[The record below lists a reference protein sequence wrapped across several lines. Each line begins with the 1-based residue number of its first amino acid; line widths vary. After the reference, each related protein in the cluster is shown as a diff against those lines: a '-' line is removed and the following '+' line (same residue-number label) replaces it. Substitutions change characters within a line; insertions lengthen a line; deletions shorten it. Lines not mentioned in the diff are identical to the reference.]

1 MGWRGLKWAHSLFAM
16 GTVAFGNLWA
26 QDVFITVDQFGYRP
40 AAKKV
45 AVLRSPES
53 GYDAALSYVPGTVM
67 EVVDSASNKIV
78 FSGAPVAFQEG
89 QWIRLPGIKS
99 GGSISRIFRNR
110 GRILSGTSRIMPNN
124 PFIFAL
130 ARIFT
135 TMF

>member
-1 MGWRGLKWAHSLFAM
+1 MGWRGLKWVHSLFAM

-67 EVVDSASNKIV
+67 ESNRASRATSAL
-78 FSGAPVAFQEG
+78 GAPTVSLYQN
-89 QWIRLPGIKS
+89 S
-99 GGSISRIFRNR
+99 
-110 GRILSGTSRIMPNN
+110 
-124 PFIFAL
+124 
-130 ARIFT
+130 
-135 TMF
+135 

>member
-1 MGWRGLKWAHSLFAM
+1 MGWRGLKWVHSLFAM

-89 QWIRLPGIKS
+89 AVDTAS
-99 GGSISRIFRNR
+99 GDIIW
-110 GRILSGTSRIMPNN
+110 
-124 PFIFAL
+124 
-130 ARIFT
+130 
-135 TMF
+135 